1 VSEDVSESDNSCHF
15 YSVFCSVL
23 QSARTGVGPRPDQ
36 TRQTHQRTR
45 GPRSYLLL
53 HEWVE
58 DNREEKRRDEK
69 RFREEKRK
77 A

>member
-36 TRQTHQRTR
+36 TRPGRPIR
-45 GPRSYLLL
+45 GP
-53 HEWVE
+53 E
-58 DNREEKRRDEK
+58 DRGATCCCTSGSKTIEKRR
-69 RFREEKRK
+69 EEI
-77 A
+77 